1 MGNAVVSEMKVE
13 RKDLNPSTVQ
23 LAIECSEEQ
32 IKAGFDRALR
42 ELSKKVKIPGFRP
55 GKAPKAMVEEAVNPQ
70 ALYENAAENIVRK
83 AYETAAENEK
93 LQPEG
98 QPSVDIT
105 EFYRGGEKLE
115 DGKIADV
122 SFKFT
127 VKVPLAPVVELG
139 EIKGLKAMQPPVD
152 VTDEEISHQ
161 IDELRRGQGKKSEVS
176 DRGIQEGDAVVLS
189 LTVNDDEASRSF
201 MVIAGQTF
209 PDLDKAMLGLA
220 TDDVKAATLNFP
232 ENFQHEA
239 WKGQKLKAKISIKSV
254 SAFQLPELDDEFAKG
269 YNFDNIDALKER
281 VRDGIT
287 QVKNNAVRDMMRDQL
302 LDAVLESST
311 VHVADNT
318 WESVVDRR
326 IREMG
331 QELQSRGTTFEAYFK
346 ANEVTEEE
354 FMDQLKNDAELNV
367 RRAVVIQKLFVDHK
381 MTYDQGDVNVIY
393 QQVLAENNVPQDQVE
408 SFTKQY
414 GAQIREEV
422 IFRAMTN
429 KVTDLLIE
437 NAQITVGMPGEGAE
451 KKKKPAAKGEKAEA
465 KPSKTTK
472 DATKKAPKK

>member
-1 MGNAVVSEMKVE
+1 MGKAVVSEMKVKRE
-13 RKDLNPSTVQ
+13 DLNPSTVQ

-42 ELSKKVKIPGFRP
+42 DLSKRVKIPGFRP
-55 GKAPKAMVEEAVNPQ
+55 GKAPKAMVEEAINPQ

-115 DGKIADV
+115 DGKIADT

-139 EIKGLKAMQPPVD
+139 DAKGLKAMQPAVE

-161 IDELRRGQGKKSEVS
+161 IEELRRGQGKKSEVS

-189 LTVNDDEASRSF
+189 LAAGEDDARSF

-209 PDLDKAMLGLA
+209 PDLDKAMLGLV

-232 ENFQHEA
+232 DNFQHEA
-239 WKGQKLKAKISIKSV
+239 WKSQKLKTKISIKSV
-254 SAFQLPELDDEFAKG
+254 SAFQLPELDDEFAQG
-269 YNFDNIDALKER
+269 YNFDNVEALKER

-287 QVKNNAVRDMMRDQL
+287 HVKNNAVRDMLRDQL
-302 LDAVLESST
+302 LDALLDAST

-346 ANEVTEEE
+346 ANDVTEDE
-354 FMDQLKNDAELNV
+354 FMDQLKSDAQLNV
-367 RRAVVIQKLFVDHK
+367 RRAVVIQKLFTDNK
-381 MTYDQGDVNVIY
+381 MSYGQDDVNAIF
-393 QQVLAENNVPQDQVE
+393 QQVLAENNVPADQVE
-408 SFTKQY
+408 AFTKQY
-414 GAQIREEV
+414 GGQIREEV

-437 NAQITVGMPGEGAE
+437 SAQITEGMPGAAPSAG
-451 KKKKPAAKGEKAEA
+451 KKPAAKAPKSEA
-465 KPSKTTK
+465 KASKTTK

>member
-1 MGNAVVSEMKVE
+1 MGNAVVSEMKVKRE
-13 RKDLNPSTVQ
+13 DLNPSTVQ

-42 ELSKKVKIPGFRP
+42 DLSKRVKIPGFRP
-55 GKAPKAMVEEAVNPQ
+55 GKAPKAMVEEAINPQ

-83 AYETAAENEK
+83 AYEAAAENEK

-115 DGKIADV
+115 DGKIADTA
-122 SFKFT
+122 FKFT
-127 VKVPLAPVVELG
+127 VKVPLAPVVELADH
-139 EIKGLKAMQPPVD
+139 KGLQAMQPA
-152 VTDEEISHQ
+152 VTVSDEEIAHQ
-161 IDELRRGQGKKSEVS
+161 IEELRRGQGKKSEVS

-189 LTVNDDEASRSF
+189 LAAGDDAARSF

-209 PDLDKAMLGLA
+209 PDLDKAMIGLA
-220 TDDVKAATLNFP
+220 TDDVKSATLNFP
-232 ENFQHEA
+232 DNFQHEA
-239 WKGQKLKAKISIKSV
+239 WKGQKLKTKLSIKSV
-254 SAFQLPELDDEFAKG
+254 SAFQLPELDDEFAQG
-269 YNFDNIDALKER
+269 YNFDNVDALKDR
-281 VRDGIT
+281 VRDGIM
-287 QVKNNAVRDMMRDQL
+287 QVKNNAVRDMLRDQL
-302 LDAVLESST
+302 LDALLESST

-346 ANEVTEEE
+346 ANEVTEDE
-354 FMDQLKNDAELNV
+354 FMAQLKDDAQLNV
-367 RRAVVIQKLFVDHK
+367 RRAVVIQKLFNDHK
-381 MTYDQGDVNVIY
+381 MSYDQNDVNDIFR
-393 QQVLAENNVPQDQVE
+393 QVLAENNVPADQVE

-414 GAQIREEV
+414 GGQIREEV
-422 IFRAMTN
+422 IFRAMTS

-437 NAQITVGMPGEGAE
+437 NAQITEGMPGEGS
-451 KKKKPAAKGEKAEA
+451 KPAKKAASKAAKAEG
-465 KPSKTTK
+465 KPTK
-472 DATKKAPKK
+472 SAEGATKKAPKK